1 MVSITCKYFPNFLV
15 LPVIYHIHTFT
26 LTSIYKIFKLLLI
39 DMGSRQVK
47 TTYFLVLCSPVF
59 VDLLE
64 YVGGFPGRLVVK
76 NEPANARDAAL
87 IPELGRSP
95 GE

>member
-1 MVSITCKYFPNFLV
+1 
-15 LPVIYHIHTFT
+15 
-26 LTSIYKIFKLLLI
+26 
-39 DMGSRQVK
+39 MGSRPVK
-47 TTYFLVLCSPVF
+47 TTYVLVLCSPVF

-64 YVGGFPGRLVVK
+64 YVGGFPGSLVVK

-95 GE
+95 GEWNGNPLQYPCLGNPMDREACRATYSDFYIYINMQNF